1 MSVYWPKYSTLTEI
15 VKVKFQKKINKK
27 KKKKYGMLPF
37 SGNPSHEEI
46 NLHMVICMY
55 NFVMCM
61 VDIQITFLVNVPFQ
75 NSLKT
80 SVSLLIA

>member
-1 MSVYWPKYSTLTEI
+1 
-15 VKVKFQKKINKK
+15 
-27 KKKKYGMLPF
+27 MLPF
-37 SGNPSHEEI
+37 SGNPSQEEI

-55 NFVMCM
+55 NFAMCM

-80 SVSLLIA
+80 SVNLLIAWWFQEIFQFPDDFMDY